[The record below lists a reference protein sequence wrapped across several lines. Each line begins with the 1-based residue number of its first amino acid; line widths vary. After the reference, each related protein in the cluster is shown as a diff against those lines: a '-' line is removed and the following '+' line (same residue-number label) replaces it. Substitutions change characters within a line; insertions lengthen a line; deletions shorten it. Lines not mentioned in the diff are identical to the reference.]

1 MLLLTQVAGLVETN
15 VSALASGIGASVFA
29 LQTAWLVFMLPHS
42 VITVSLATAYF
53 TRMSAHAAKNDH
65 VALAG
70 DAEESMR
77 RVVLFM
83 TWAMVALVSV
93 AMPFST
99 LFATT
104 FTGVTQLGWVIV
116 ATAIGLPAFSV
127 LFLIQ
132 RVFYSLGDGRTPFF
146 ITLYQAVVFSAL
158 VLMCSWLP
166 REILAVGVAST
177 LSAVGITQ
185 TVLALILLRRRM
197 PEFSVRPII
206 KTSLRGMVAGA
217 VSLIAGVGTASWL
230 GAFASDG
237 FAVANTAAGIL
248 STAIIGAIVSIVF
261 IVVLRLLRTRE
272 LSDLLP
278 ANLRWGGISDK

>member
-1 MLLLTQVAGLVETN
+1 
-15 VSALASGIGASVFA
+15 
-29 LQTAWLVFMLPHS
+29 MLPHS

-197 PEFSVRPII
+197 PAFSVRPII